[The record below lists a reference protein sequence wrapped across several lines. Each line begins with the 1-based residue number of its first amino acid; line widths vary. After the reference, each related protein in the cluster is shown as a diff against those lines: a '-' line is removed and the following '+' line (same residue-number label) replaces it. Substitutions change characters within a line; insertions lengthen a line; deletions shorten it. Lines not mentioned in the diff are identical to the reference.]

1 MKEIGG
7 SGNGCSFEGGHG
19 RYESAAHSIDKESSI
34 RVGGIIIYG
43 NCCFFLF
50 EMGKDGDKF
59 TKSLNIFKYSKLNAV
74 AYKSSKRKSPA
85 KSQAPA

>member
-1 MKEIGG
+1 M
-7 SGNGCSFEGGHG
+7 
-19 RYESAAHSIDKESSI
+19 
-34 RVGGIIIYG
+34 GIVV
-43 NCCFFLF
+43 FFLF